1 MNLCTH
7 VLNSFMQVFNHCC
20 YANKIYGTR
29 NEKMNVIH
37 WFHKSNGG
45 LGLSAVLES
54 KMSRGW
60 AAPSL
65 ELWQPEKKQ
74 TAVTCTR
81 GSGSPNFAARFS
93 RAAMSGYWQA
103 KNDLSSPSNCCAVNA
118 VLPLRCFLDMTIPG
132 SDGTSTSPVLPAKS
146 AVCVKIASVSGW
158 CSRRT

>member
-1 MNLCTH
+1 MGALVYRQYRSQKYH
-7 VLNSFMQVFNHCC
+7 VGRPAS
-20 YANKIYGTR
+20 
-29 NEKMNVIH
+29 
-37 WFHKSNGG
+37 
-45 LGLSAVLES
+45 
-54 KMSRGW
+54 
-60 AAPSL
+60 SL

-132 SDGTSTSPVLPAKS
+132 SDGTSTSPVLPAKT
-146 AVCVKIASVSGW
+146 AVGVKITSVSRILYSNIVTFKCNISFSGLG
-158 CSRRT
+158 